1 VLWID
6 VDLDSIPSDALSIFV
21 RSDKDIVTSLCTWGT
36 GHDYDLNAWV
46 GPRRKPTPEEYE
58 LIKTGQLV
66 WDPKPEYPI
75 GKHVS
80 QLKDPAHPEV
90 DYAVE
95 IDAVGGTLL
104 YVKADIHRQGAVFAT
119 NYLVGADWE
128 MDGGY
133 DGIET
138 EGLCY
143 VAKPLGYKCWAM
155 PNVISHH
162 G

>member
-1 VLWID
+1 MA
-6 VDLDSIPSDALSIFV
+6 SIPNQALSVFV
-21 RSDKDIVTSLCTWGT
+21 KSNKDIITGLCTYKG
-36 GHDYDLNAWV
+36 GDYDLNAWV
-46 GPRRKPTPEEYE
+46 GPRAKPTAEEYE
-58 LIKTGQLV
+58 KIKSGELT
-66 WDPKPEYPI
+66 WYPRPI
-75 GKHVS
+75 YPMANHVMG
-80 QLKDPAHPEV
+80 LRNPAQPQI

-104 YVKADIHRQGAVFAT
+104 YVKADAHREGAVFST
-119 NYLVGADWE
+119 NYVVGADWN

-155 PNVISHH
+155 PHIHSEH
-162 G
+162 GN